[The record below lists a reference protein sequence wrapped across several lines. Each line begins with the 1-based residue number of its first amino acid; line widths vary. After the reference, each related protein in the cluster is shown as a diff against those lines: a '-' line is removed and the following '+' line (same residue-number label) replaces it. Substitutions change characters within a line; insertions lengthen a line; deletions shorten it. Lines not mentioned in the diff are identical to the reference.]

1 MEEFRTA
8 WNKLKKLCGDY
19 AHGTFIVGLTNGTFI
34 VGLTVVLAIWG
45 ANNDQS
51 IVELG
56 PVTMFLPS
64 ATVWAITGTPYG
76 FLIGYLAFDILGN
89 FWDPTVPETLL
100 LLGTTCLATICGVA
114 ARVGK
119 LSWRRIIRNWMNS
132 LTEDNISAAELA
144 DTYQGPRTVLKI
156 AAWGLFFTVMFGMS
170 YISTQP
176 KISSECRDATEAVY
190 QYTGVEL
197 HPWWLP
203 VAGNRPTQEGTKE
216 FIVLLGAQLVEKDPE
231 MGRLLEARE
240 TACRSEI
247 AEQSSKSSPGK

>member
-19 AHGTFIVGLTNGTFI
+19 AHGTFIVGMTVALSMWGANDDQS
-34 VGLTVVLAIWG
+34 TVVL
-45 ANNDQS
+45 
-51 IVELG
+51 G
-56 PVTMFLPS
+56 PMPRLLPP
-64 ATVWAITGTPYG
+64 AAVWAITGNPYG
-76 FLIGYLAFDILGN
+76 FLAGYLAFDMLGK

-132 LTEDNISAAELA
+132 LPEDDISAAELA

-216 FIVLLGAQLVEKDPE
+216 LFVLLGAQLVEKDPE

-240 TACRSEI
+240 TACRAEI
-247 AEQSSKSSPGK
+247 AEQGSKSSPGI